1 MTPKKVREID
11 KGLRLELD
19 RFPRK
24 KVKAFIRSVHT
35 AIYAHEEFQTR
46 SETQRRDK
54 LRKLKAA
61 AETYLGTGFQSVQ
74 ADPYRLRVDKALRF
88 DPDRVIIVPG
98 LTSWPVRR
106 AQPKRQIAPR
116 QLYRARDRARAAV
129 TEYVRQIEGSLALAE
144 HQKKLRAADAT
155 GLLAR
160 IADRYAEIFGEQP
173 VTTPGGTFSNLAAR
187 ILGQDDVSR
196 EVRAALTARR
206 HSQKP

>member
-1 MTPKKVREID
+1 MTPKKAREIA
-11 KGLRLELD
+11 KGLRVDLD
-19 RFPRK
+19 RFPRR
-24 KVKAFIRSVHT
+24 KVKAFIRSVRITIH
-35 AIYAHEEFQTR
+35 AHEEFQTR

-54 LRKLKAA
+54 LRRLKAT
-61 AETYLGTGFQSVQ
+61 AETYLGTGFQIVHV
-74 ADPYRLRVDKALRF
+74 DPHRLRVGKALRF

-106 AQPKRQIAPR
+106 AQRESPDAPR

-129 TEYVRQIEGSLALAE
+129 TEYLRQIEGSLVLAE
-144 HQKKLRAADAT
+144 HQRKRRADAT

-196 EVRAALTARR
+196 QVRAALTAHR

>member
-1 MTPKKVREID
+1 MTPKKAREI
-11 KGLRLELD
+11 KKALRLDLD

-24 KVKAFIRSVHT
+24 KVKAFILSVHT
-35 AIYAHEEFQTR
+35 AIHAHEEFQTL

-61 AETYLGTGFQSVQ
+61 AETYLGTGFQIVQ

-106 AQPKRQIAPR
+106 AQPESPDAPR
-116 QLYRARDRARAAV
+116 QLYRARDRARGAV
-129 TEYVRQIEGSLALAE
+129 IEYLRQIEGSLALAE
-144 HQKKLRAADAT
+144 HQKKRRADAT

-173 VTTPGGTFSNLAAR
+173 VATPGGTFSNLAAR
-187 ILGQDDVSR
+187 ILGHDDVSR
-196 EVRAALTARR
+196 QVRAAFTARR

>member
-1 MTPKKVREID
+1 MTPKKAREID
-11 KGLRLELD
+11 KGLRLDLD

-24 KVKAFIRSVHT
+24 KVKAFILSVHN
-35 AIYAHEEFQTR
+35 AIYEHEEFQTR

-54 LRKLKAA
+54 LRKLQAA
-61 AETYLGTGFQSVQ
+61 AETYLGTGFQIVQ
-74 ADPYRLRVDKALRF
+74 ADPYRLRVDEALRF
-88 DPDRVIIVPG
+88 NPDAAIIVPG

-106 AQPKRQIAPR
+106 AQLAPR

-129 TEYVRQIEGSLALAE
+129 TEYLRQIKGNLALAE
-144 HQKKLRAADAT
+144 HQTKRRAADAT

-187 ILGQDDVSR
+187 ILGQNDVSR
-196 EVRAALTARR
+196 QVRAAFTARR

>member
-1 MTPKKVREID
+1 MTPKKAREID
-11 KGLRLELD
+11 KGLRLDLD

-46 SETQRRDK
+46 SEIERRDK
-54 LRKLKAA
+54 LSKLKAA
-61 AETYLGTGFQSVQ
+61 AQTYLGTGFQIVQ
-74 ADPYRLRVDKALRF
+74 GDPYRPRHEKALRF

-106 AQPKRQIAPR
+106 AQPESPDAPR

-129 TEYVRQIEGSLALAE
+129 TEYLRQIEGSLALAE
-144 HQKKLRAADAT
+144 HQKKRRADAT

-196 EVRAALTARR
+196 QVRAALTAHR

>member
-1 MTPKKVREID
+1 MTPKKAREIK
-11 KGLRLELD
+11 KGLRLDLD

-24 KVKAFIRSVHT
+24 KVKAFILSVHT
-35 AIYAHEEFQTR
+35 AIRAHEEFQTR

-54 LRKLKAA
+54 LRKLKAT
-61 AETYLGTGFQSVQ
+61 AETYLGTGFQIVHT
-74 ADPYRLRVDKALRF
+74 DPHSLRVDKALRF

-106 AQPKRQIAPR
+106 AQPESPDAPR
-116 QLYRARDRARAAV
+116 QLYRARDRARGAV
-129 TEYVRQIEGSLALAE
+129 IEYLRQIEGSLALAE
-144 HQKKLRAADAT
+144 HEKKRRADAT

-173 VTTPGGTFSNLAAR
+173 VATPGETFSNLAAR

-196 EVRAALTARR
+196 QVRAAFTARR
-206 HSQKP
+206 HSRKP

>member
-1 MTPKKVREID
+1 MTPKKAREID
-11 KGLRLELD
+11 KGLRLDLN
-19 RFPRK
+19 RFPRR

-46 SETQRRDK
+46 SEIQRRGK

-61 AETYLGTGFQSVQ
+61 AQTYLGTGFQIVQ
-74 ADPYRLRVDKALRF
+74 GDPYRPRVEKALRF

-106 AQPKRQIAPR
+106 AQPESPDAPR

-129 TEYVRQIEGSLALAE
+129 TEYLRQIEGSLALAE
-144 HQKKLRAADAT
+144 HQKKRRTDAT

-196 EVRAALTARR
+196 QVRAALTAHR

>member
-1 MTPKKVREID
+1 MTPKKAREIK
-11 KGLRLELD
+11 KGLRLDLD

-24 KVKAFIRSVHT
+24 KVKAFIRSVHI
-35 AIYAHEEFQTR
+35 AIHAHEEFQTR
-46 SETQRRDK
+46 SDTQRRDE

-61 AETYLGTGFQSVQ
+61 AGTYLGTGFQIVL
-74 ADPYRLRVDKALRF
+74 ADPYRLRVDKALRY
-88 DPDRVIIVPG
+88 DPDAVIIIPG

-106 AQPKRQIAPR
+106 AQTESPDAPR
-116 QLYRARDRARAAV
+116 QLYRVRDRARAAV
-129 TEYVRQIEGSLALAE
+129 TEYLRQIEGSLALAE
-144 HQKKLRAADAT
+144 RKKRRAADAT

-160 IADRYAEIFGEQP
+160 IAQCYAEIFGEQP

-196 EVRAALTARR
+196 QVRAALTAHR

>member
-1 MTPKKVREID
+1 MTPKKARAID
-11 KGLRLELD
+11 QGLRLDLD

-35 AIYAHEEFQTR
+35 AIYAHEEVQTR
-46 SETQRRDK
+46 SETERRDK

-61 AETYLGTGFQSVQ
+61 AEAYLGTGFQIVQ
-74 ADPYRLRVDKALRF
+74 TDPYRLRVGKALRF

-106 AQPKRQIAPR
+106 AQPESPDAPR
-116 QLYRARDRARAAV
+116 QLYRARDRARGAV
-129 TEYVRQIEGSLALAE
+129 TEYLRQIEGSLALAE
-144 HQKKLRAADAT
+144 HRRQRRAADAT
-155 GLLAR
+155 GLLAQ

-173 VTTPGGTFSNLAAR
+173 VKTPGGTFSNLAAR

-196 EVRAALTARR
+196 QVRAALTARR